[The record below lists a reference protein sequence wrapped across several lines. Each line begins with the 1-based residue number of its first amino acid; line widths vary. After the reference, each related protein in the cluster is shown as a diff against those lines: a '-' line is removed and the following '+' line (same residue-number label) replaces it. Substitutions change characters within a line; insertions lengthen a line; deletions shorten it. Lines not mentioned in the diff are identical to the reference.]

1 MTLGQ
6 GGGQEKEEKELDFA
20 ELWLVQ
26 VQESTKQQ
34 SHLHHRQE
42 MPAKI
47 ENNVFVYEHNR
58 YFESE
63 FFNAKVSGNKLH

>member
-1 MTLGQ
+1 M
-6 GGGQEKEEKELDFA
+6 KVK
-20 ELWLVQ
+20 
-26 VQESTKQQ
+26 
-34 SHLHHRQE
+34 QE